1 MRCPRSPG
9 LACVPPSRASPPAP
23 RAPGSFPAVCGKE
36 MKCFEKYWDNVG
48 DSAPGATT
56 RRRRSRAA
64 WTADASQPRGEVSEP
79 GAAGRAGRRA
89 AFGRRTRHRHRVHSG
104 VVRPPPEPPRP
115 GLPVERPSAT
125 GLGLTPSGRA
135 SSSCDDARKGPA
147 PSEAAS
153 RGSGAPGGGS
163 GAASGPGHVGRA
175 AEVVTHVHTRGRA
188 VKGKVVVLLSQSA
201 VLMNRITRI

>member
-1 MRCPRSPG
+1 MKNTEQCRGFGSWGYHEEALEQSSVDHRPSHSPG
-9 LACVPPSRASPPAP
+9 
-23 RAPGSFPAVCGKE
+23 E
-36 MKCFEKYWDNVG
+36 
-48 DSAPGATT
+48 
-56 RRRRSRAA
+56 RRP
-64 WTADASQPRGEVSEP
+64 DQ
-79 GAAGRAGRRA
+79 GRRGGLGG
-89 AFGRRTRHRHRVHSG
+89 GRLSG
-104 VVRPPPEPPRP
+104 GGHVTVTACTPGVARPPPEPPRP
-115 GLPVERPSAT
+115 GLPVEGTSAT

-153 RGSGAPGGGS
+153 RGSGAPGGGG

-201 VLMNRITRI
+201 VLMNRITCI